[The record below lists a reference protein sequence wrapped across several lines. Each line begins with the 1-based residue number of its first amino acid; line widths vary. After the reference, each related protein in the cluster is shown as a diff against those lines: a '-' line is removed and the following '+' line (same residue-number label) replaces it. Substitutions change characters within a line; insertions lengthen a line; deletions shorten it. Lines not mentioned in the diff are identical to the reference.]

1 MKVNPRSNPR
11 RSRAALRRGGGAAEA
26 GFSLVE
32 VSAAMVI
39 FFVAMLGIFVSFT
52 YAVNYNAG
60 NSSRAQALAVL
71 QQVVEELRSK
81 KFTPSKRDADLDG
94 GTKTPKYKTTDDGN
108 RFRIQIVVDDDPLT
122 PGVQDYDGDVTK
134 KVTLK
139 EITVTVVL
147 DRPAPGWQTA
157 VPAKIV
163 LRRVR
168 AN

>member
-1 MKVNPRSNPR
+1 MKVNPRSNRLRPR
-11 RSRAALRRGGGAAEA
+11 RAALRCSSGDAEA

-81 KFTPSKRDADLDG
+81 KFTPTKRDADLDG
-94 GTKTPKYKTTDDGN
+94 GTKATKYKTTDDGN
-108 RFRIQIVVDDDPLT
+108 RFRIQVVVDDDPLT
-122 PGVQDYDGDVTK
+122 PGVQVDNSK
-134 KVTLK
+134 TLK

-157 VPAKIV
+157 MPARIV